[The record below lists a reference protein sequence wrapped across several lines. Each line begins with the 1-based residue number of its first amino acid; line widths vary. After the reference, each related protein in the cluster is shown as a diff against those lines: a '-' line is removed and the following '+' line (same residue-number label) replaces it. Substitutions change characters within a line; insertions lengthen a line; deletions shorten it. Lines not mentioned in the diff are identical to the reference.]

1 MWPFPGATP
10 VLSRPY
16 PGPLSGRRHVP
27 KLVYAQA
34 LPILRFKK
42 PQSPYLSRVIRDK
55 LNDWQKM
62 MSRVQDFSIRLDEAR
77 QEDRWDD
84 MVRDFCG
91 RPASHK
97 NGENEPRWASEVVE
111 ATKDLNRKIRMEKE
125 RRARTAKEMYRIV
138 VEERNLAEAERD
150 QRRSEKKQAKRLARA
165 EERVQTASSG

>member
-1 MWPFPGATP
+1 
-10 VLSRPY
+10 
-16 PGPLSGRRHVP
+16 
-27 KLVYAQA
+27 
-34 LPILRFKK
+34 
-42 PQSPYLSRVIRDK
+42 
-55 LNDWQKM
+55 
-62 MSRVQDFSIRLDEAR
+62 
-77 QEDRWDD
+77 

-125 RRARTAKEMYRIV
+125 RRAQTAKEMYRIV
-138 VEERNLAEAERD
+138 VEERKLAEAERD